1 MIVTTMDVEN
11 PSFSEPYGGQTMP
24 LLSNMLGYSVTPYP
38 FDFGIAGDTFDLTI
52 NESLLRSTRSPRP
65 TTRSTSNPFRT
76 TVQLCLGCE

>member
-38 FDFGIAGDTFDLTI
+38 FDFGIAGDTFD
-52 NESLLRSTRSPRP
+52 
-65 TTRSTSNPFRT
+65 
-76 TVQLCLGCE
+76 QQ